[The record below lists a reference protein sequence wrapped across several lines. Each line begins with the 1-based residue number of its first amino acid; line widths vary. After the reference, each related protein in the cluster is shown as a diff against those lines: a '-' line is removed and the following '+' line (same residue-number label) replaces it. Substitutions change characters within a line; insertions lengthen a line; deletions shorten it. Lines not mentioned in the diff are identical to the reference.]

1 MEHEHELVEQE
12 FEVFDMV
19 MEDGTTVEFAILD
32 YFDMDDKGYV
42 VVAPSVALDE
52 GTEGEAFD
60 IFFYRY
66 YADVEEVEFIEDEAE
81 YRSAAAFYDALCE
94 AEEDECDCDGGCG
107 CGCGCG
113 HCDCE

>member
-19 MEDGTTVEFAILD
+19 MEDGSEVEFAILD

-42 VVAPSVALDE
+42 VVAPSAAFDE
-52 GTEGEAFD
+52 TAEGEEFD

-81 YRSAAAFYDALCE
+81 YVSVAKFYDALCE
-94 AEEDECDCDGGCG
+94 EEEDDE
-107 CGCGCG
+107 
-113 HCDCE
+113 DCE